1 MKMGKF
7 IIREKNEKYS
17 FRLKAGNGEVIA
29 TSQLYKSLQTCKAG
43 IASVTQ
49 NAPIAALE
57 DQTVEGF
64 QTQKHPKF
72 EVYLDNAGEYR
83 FRLKAKNGQ
92 NIAASEG
99 YKALQNCLN
108 GIESVRR
115 NAADAKTEME
125 DAAE

>member
-43 IASVTQ
+43 IASVAQ

-99 YKALQNCLN
+99 YKALQSCLN
-108 GIESVRR
+108 GIESVRK